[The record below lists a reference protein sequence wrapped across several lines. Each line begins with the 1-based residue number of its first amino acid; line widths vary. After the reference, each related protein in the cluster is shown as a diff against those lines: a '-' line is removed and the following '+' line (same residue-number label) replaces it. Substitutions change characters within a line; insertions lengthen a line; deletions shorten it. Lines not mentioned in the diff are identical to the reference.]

1 MLSCEQV
8 EKFKSLKM
16 QEFTELKER
25 ESFLEKPQCDEKQIV
40 AAEEDFDE
48 DTRCGLGLLK
58 GKLIQKLAS
67 KKTFLIVH
75 ALTGMIYNGSFYYYS
90 GTLTT
95 LEKHYKFSS
104 AQVSYIGAVYDVVAT
119 IVALIAPYY
128 CSKGRF
134 PRWMGFAIFCYGISN
149 FMYIL
154 PYVFFGAGSDALSL
168 TEEFGQ
174 TFNENST
181 KELIHQMQM
190 KELCYANS

>member
-8 EKFKSLKM
+8 EKFKSSKM
-16 QEFTELKER
+16 QEITELKET
-25 ESFLEKPQCDEKQIV
+25 ENFIVKPQS
-40 AAEEDFDE
+40 EEQAGEEFDE
-48 DTRCGLGLLK
+48 DTRCGFGPLR
-58 GKLIQKLAS
+58 GKIIQKLAS
-67 KKTFLIVH
+67 KKTFLVVH
-75 ALTGMIYNGSFYYYS
+75 ALTGMMTNSSFYYYS

-104 AQVSYIGAVYDVVAT
+104 AQVGYIGAVYDVVAT

-149 FMYIL
+149 MISTL
-154 PYVFFGAGSDALSL
+154 PIVFYGAGHDALSL

-181 KELIHQMQM
+181 HEIIQHMKM